1 VELHG
6 GGGATVTAAAGEG
19 GAERGAVETTADG
32 IEGKATK
39 EGRTR
44 SSMKFCPSLRGGR
57 MRRNGVGHGAIA
69 RASKKADDGK
79 GAVDDDDVDH
89 DGAIDALETM
99 LTAVLD
105 FATIDA
111 HESER
116 AAALLD
122 GLRDTDVAREASG
135 HGLVVNYGRLY
146 R

>member
-1 VELHG
+1 
-6 GGGATVTAAAGEG
+6 
-19 GAERGAVETTADG
+19 
-32 IEGKATK
+32 
-39 EGRTR
+39 
-44 SSMKFCPSLRGGR
+44 
-57 MRRNGVGHGAIA
+57 MRRKGVGHGAIA